1 MPQSSSECTTNS
13 SSLPSSHRASSE
25 LGSGD
30 SDLGGPRDWPS
41 EIDRRHSGAPLE
53 GLGTPPTSVVA
64 LTRSK
69 SEATRSK
76 GFLHACS
83 SVTGF
88 GLTKTRDIGAL
99 SAPKRADDVKGDS
112 LAEPSSPARRMRK
125 VLAGLLAHKYLRRK
139 ARSTNNAADLS
150 IRNLTSVHGPP
161 EDEATSDAHALA
173 APPPLPR
180 ARSN

>member
-1 MPQSSSECTTNS
+1 MSS

-25 LGSGD
+25 LGSGE
-30 SDLGGPRDWPS
+30 SDLGGARDWPS
-41 EIDRRHSGAPLE
+41 EIDRRHSAAPLE
-53 GLGTPPTSVVA
+53 DLGTPPASVVA

-99 SAPKRADDVKGDS
+99 SAPKRAGDVKGDS
-112 LAEPSSPARRMRK
+112 MAEPSSPARRMRK

-150 IRNLTSVHGPP
+150 IRNLTSVHGRP

-180 ARSN
+180 ARSS